1 LLLRVP
7 ASIFLPMRFRL
18 ATWNINSVRLR
29 VDLVGRFARAHRPDL
44 ICLQEIKCIEGKFPE
59 LELRALGFPHI
70 AVAGQKG
77 YHGVAILSRLPFTLD
92 ERRDIC
98 GRGHARHL
106 SVTLDG
112 ANPIVLHNIYVPAG
126 GDVPDPALNEKFRH
140 KLDFL
145 EAMDAWFRAMRGNAK
160 DRMIVVGDLNVAP
173 LPTDVWSHKQLLKV
187 VSHTP
192 AEVERFERV
201 QASRNWV
208 DVMRRH
214 VPAQEKLFTWW
225 SYRNRDWR
233 ASNRGRRLDHI
244 WTTPALDGA
253 AISMTVLDEARDWPR
268 TSDHVPVIADFVVE

>member
-1 LLLRVP
+1 
-7 ASIFLPMRFRL
+7 MRFRL

-29 VDLVGRFARAHRPDL
+29 LDLVGRLVAAHRPDIL
-44 ICLQEIKCIEGKFPE
+44 CLQEIKCEDGTFP
-59 LELRALGFPHI
+59 LLALQALGFPHI
-70 AVAGQKG
+70 AVSGQKG
-77 YHGVAILSRLPFTLD
+77 YHGVAVLSRLPFKLL

-106 SVTLDG
+106 SVALDDARSG
-112 ANPIVLHNIYVPAG
+112 TKPLVLHNVYVPAG
-126 GDVPDPALNEKFRH
+126 GDIPDPALNPKFRH

-145 EAMDAWFRAMRGNAK
+145 EALDCWFAGMRGK
-160 DRMIVVGDLNVAP
+160 SKSRMIMVGDLNVAP

-192 AEVERFERV
+192 AEVERLARV
-201 QASRNWV
+201 QATHDFV

-214 VPAQEKLFTWW
+214 VPAEQKLFTWW

-244 WTTPALDGA
+244 WTTSALDGA
-253 AISMTVLDEARDWPR
+253 AVSMTVLDEARDWPR
-268 TSDHVPVIADFVVE
+268 TSDHVPVIADFVIP

>member
-1 LLLRVP
+1 
-7 ASIFLPMRFRL
+7 MRFRL

-29 VDLVGRFARAHRPDL
+29 LDLVSRLIKSEKPDVL
-44 ICLQEIKCIEGKFPE
+44 CLQEIKCVEDRFPE
-59 LELRALGFPHI
+59 PELRALGFPHI
-70 AVAGQKG
+70 AVSGQKG
-77 YHGVAILSRLPFTLD
+77 YHGVATLSRIPFNQI

-106 SVTLDG
+106 SVKFG
-112 ANPIVLHNIYVPAG
+112 EANGQGSSLVLHNMYVPAG
-126 GDVPDPALNEKFRH
+126 GDIPDPIANEKFRH

-145 EAMDAWFRAMRGNAK
+145 DAMGAWFGGMRSKYKN
-160 DRMIVVGDLNVAP
+160 RMIVVGDLNVAP

-192 AEVERFERV
+192 EEVERLGRV
-201 QASRNWV
+201 QASHDFI

-214 VPAQEKLFTWW
+214 IPADEKLFTWW

-233 ASNRGRRLDHI
+233 ASNRGRRLDHV

-253 AISMTVLDEARDWPR
+253 AVSMKVLDNARDWTR
-268 TSDHVPVIADFVVE
+268 TSDHVPVIVDFEVEQ